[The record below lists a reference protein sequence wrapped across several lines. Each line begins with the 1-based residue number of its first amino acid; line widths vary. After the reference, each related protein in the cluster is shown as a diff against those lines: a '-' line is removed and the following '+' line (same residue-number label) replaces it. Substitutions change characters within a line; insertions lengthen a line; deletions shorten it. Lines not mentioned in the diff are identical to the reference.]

1 MELANL
7 VTEHLGELITANQP
21 GIDRIPTH
29 PAPGLQVPHG
39 CGLKAW

>member
-21 GIDRIPTH
+21 GIDRIRRT
-29 PAPGLQVPHG
+29 PH
-39 CGLKAW
+39 LADRFLTAAD